1 MCIASIGM
9 TVFGEILDRTIDAIA
24 QDGANINDLNL
35 INSLLTLKCYEQ
47 FLVIY
52 TVDIMLGN
60 LAKVTNYRN

>member
-1 MCIASIGM
+1 MCIGM

-24 QDGANINDLNL
+24 QDGANINDSNL